1 MDKQKAKQAQFDEE
15 RDMDMDDEE
24 ESSFHQSPNIKGEQ
38 VDDGEDGV
46 PALAVKAEQNED
58 AYETDEY
65 ASLSPAQARFASLA
79 VAQNDGGN
87 SPRPL
92 AQPLH
97 NSSISSSFEAA
108 NAADAAYLAK
118 WTPQPG
124 FGGGSPYDNGT
135 ATNSSLAYGMSTQ
148 SLGGTI
154 PQNGFDFNNFT
165 PRQHTPTSFFPGTR
179 EPEEVI
185 AAEPIASMSGSGSP
199 KPHREEGEE
208 VIQLD

>member
-1 MDKQKAKQAQFDEE
+1 MDKQKAKQAHFDEE
-15 RDMDMDDEE
+15 RDMNMDDEE
-24 ESSFHQSPNIKGEQ
+24 ESSFHQSNVKGEQ
-38 VDDGEDGV
+38 VDDGDDGI
-46 PALAVKAEQNED
+46 PALAVKAEKNED

-65 ASLSPAQARFASLA
+65 ASPSPAQARFASLE

-92 AQPLH
+92 AQALQ

-124 FGGGSPYDNGT
+124 FGGGSPYGNGT
-135 ATNSSLAYGMSTQ
+135 ATNTSSAYGLSTQ
-148 SLGGTI
+148 CLGGTL
-154 PQNGFDFNNFT
+154 PQNGYDFNNFT
-165 PRQHTPTSFFPGTR
+165 PRQHTPTSFLPATR

-185 AAEPIASMSGSGSP
+185 AAEPIASMSDSGSP
-199 KPHREEGEE
+199 RPQREEGEG
-208 VIQLD
+208 VIQLN